1 MKTNN
6 QARIVLKK
14 TAVSGNMLLRI
25 VGVLSLLAAAPS
37 LLPPDTA
44 KANDDGG
51 WVVLWDA
58 DNDGM
63 EPEKMAQASKA
74 DKKSKQYKHCAEK
87 PLGSGGEWTYYG
99 DGDKCQVKGC
109 SGVCCAKER
118 FKCFDAA
125 KNKCCDGKAYDATR
139 RGCCKRP
146 NGKWI
151 ITRNPDIGDPCKRDS
166 VQNICKGKY
175 GKCRPFGI
183 TVCYN
188 GNKVGCECDC
198 KNVINAVMQACIKAH
213 EEGHVKSDNVICRSC
228 KTNMAVPKDKEKFAE
243 EHCAL
248 WKEDITCL
256 KNCEKDSKECA
267 DLLKEIR
274 RLIGFF
280 GCK

>member
-99 DGDKCQVKGC
+99 DGDKCQVDSAHQKRDFFVGQEWARGEKGC
-109 SGVCCAKER
+109 VFLFQVAGGSWGT
-118 FKCFDAA
+118 
-125 KNKCCDGKAYDATR
+125 G
-139 RGCCKRP
+139 RGA
-146 NGKWI
+146 G
-151 ITRNPDIGDPCKRDS
+151 GGAFQ
-166 VQNICKGKY
+166 V
-175 GKCRPFGI
+175 
-183 TVCYN
+183 
-188 GNKVGCECDC
+188 
-198 KNVINAVMQACIKAH
+198 
-213 EEGHVKSDNVICRSC
+213 
-228 KTNMAVPKDKEKFAE
+228 
-243 EHCAL
+243 
-248 WKEDITCL
+248 
-256 KNCEKDSKECA
+256 
-267 DLLKEIR
+267 
-274 RLIGFF
+274 
-280 GCK
+280 